1 MEKYLWI
8 AHVEK
13 VDSASRTV
21 QEDKNGDKNTLE
33 MRDGAGWLVGWFGW
47 LDRGREEGSR
57 EGEARTRTNIQIFHV
72 TSSPDTIILPPSC

>member
-33 MRDGAGWLVGWFGW
+33 MRDGAGWLEG
-47 LDRGREEGSR
+47 GRR
-57 EGEARTRTNIQIFHV
+57 EGRSEKVGQEQIFKYFM
-72 TSSPDTIILPPSC
+72 